1 MITWLRTSVWVRV
14 RRTVKGWQDDD
25 DALLAASM
33 AYYAVLSLFPLLLIL
48 ISVLGFVLRFSPGA
62 QDAQRQLLELLAQN
76 TSAELAQHVELILAE
91 VRTKAAVGGPLG
103 MLALLLAAIGIFAQF
118 ERAFDRIWKVKKPA
132 AKGVVAAIRNAL
144 CHRLRAFLML
154 MSVGLLVG
162 VAFVAGT
169 GISVARSLAIGLPY
183 GTVLWRFVEVLLSVG
198 INWLLFMLI
207 YKVLPKARVL
217 WIDAA
222 QGAAIAAVLWEV
234 NRQLLA
240 ALVIGERY
248 SAYGIVGSI
257 IALLLWVYL
266 ASSILFFGAEY
277 VRAAHVGRDE
287 KRA

>member
-1 MITWLRTSVWVRV
+1 MITWLRTSMWVRI
-14 RRTVKGWQDDD
+14 RHTVKGWQDDD
-25 DALLAASM
+25 GALLAAST
-33 AYYAVLSLFPLLLIL
+33 AYYTVLSLFPLLLIL
-48 ISVLGFVLRFSPGA
+48 ISVLGFVLSFSSGA
-62 QDAQRQLLELLAQN
+62 QDSQRQLLELLARN
-76 TSAELAQHVELILAE
+76 TSTELAQHVDVVLAE
-91 VRTKAAVGGPLG
+91 VRMKAAVSGPLG

-144 CHRLRAFLML
+144 LHRLRAFLML
-154 MSVGLLVG
+154 MSVGLLVV
-162 VAFVAGT
+162 VAFVAST
-169 GISVARSLAIGLPY
+169 GISVTRSLAIGLPY

-222 QGAAIAAVLWEV
+222 QGAAVAAVLWEV

-248 SAYGIVGSI
+248 SAYGVVGSI

-277 VRAAHVGRDE
+277 VGAAHLGRDE
-287 KRA
+287 KKA